1 MCLQVGY
8 TIYEYVQHLTTYL
21 YFGWLCRHLFTSQVK
36 CAKCI

>member
-21 YFGWLCRHLFTSQVK
+21 YFGWLL
-36 CAKCI
+36 